1 MTEIFD
7 IDRCPRLKIHNVLE
21 AGFAS
26 IYKWNGERGEPIL
39 LGLLE
44 KARLNRLGG
53 TPLSDSGFLWLFSFP
68 AATLQVGILN

>member
-7 IDRCPRLKIHNVLE
+7 IDRCPRLKIHNILE

-26 IYKWNGERGEPIL
+26 IYRWNGERGEPIP

-44 KARLNRLGG
+44 KATLN
-53 TPLSDSGFLWLFSFP
+53 P
-68 AATLQVGILN
+68 